1 MTDFFQAF
9 KKDMLA
15 FTSSSIPK
23 DFPEPATPVQIEY
36 DWTGIMGYTKSGC
49 SIVGRISLE
58 RPSEFLCVGHQAEGM
73 CRCFALSTT
82 VTQALLP
89 ELNGQEY
96 KKPEW
101 FPSVYSRNC

>member
-1 MTDFFQAF
+1 MSIICSKRPKKGNEANKPAIFLYGYGEAEAIEDYDDSVVTDFFQAF

-58 RPSEFLCVGHQAEGM
+58 RPSEFL
-73 CRCFALSTT
+73 
-82 VTQALLP
+82 
-89 ELNGQEY
+89 
-96 KKPEW
+96 
-101 FPSVYSRNC
+101 